1 MEMREFVNE
10 KGEVTTLTTD
20 KALNTTTQ
28 GQPMDAPPADL
39 AYLRYCPVAGFPAEM
54 AVKHEDTYFVVALN
68 RNQLMNMLE
77 LGTTLL
83 RDFDKRP
90 IEDVDVE

>member
-1 MEMREFVNE
+1 MQEFVNE

-20 KALNTTTQ
+20 KPLNTTTD
-28 GQPMDAPPADL
+28 GQPTDAPPADL
-39 AYLRYCPVAGFPAEM
+39 AYLRACPVNGFPAEM
-54 AVKHEDTYFVVALN
+54 AVKHGDTYFVVALN

-83 RDFDKRP
+83 RDFDKHP
-90 IEDVDVE
+90 IEDMDVE